1 MRRRVAAA
9 RSRRAMWRRRARG
22 SARRGAGRL
31 PRRTTHRSL
40 PFEPA
45 SRFGSRAITFLPH
58 TLIATPTAQRE
69 VANLVPDDPILAGSL
84 VGGVVSWSPRT
95 LQYAEV
101 VSDAY
106 SPSPMIRIVH
116 AEGLVLTVSPDQLLL
131 IAGLGR
137 LKRADHL
144 AGSDRLVTQAGGEAT
159 IARVEPVTLNGPLID
174 IATAHMAY
182 DAFSGQIDTHLIV
195 AGGLV
200 VGDYVLQ
207 TFQATD
213 KMHDHMAR
221 RA

>member
-1 MRRRVAAA
+1 
-9 RSRRAMWRRRARG
+9 
-22 SARRGAGRL
+22 L
-31 PRRTTHRSL
+31 PTRPTHRSL
-40 PFEPA
+40 RSNQPPG
-45 SRFGSRAITFLPH
+45 SGSRAITFLPH

-69 VANLVPDDPILAGSL
+69 VVNLVLDDPILAGS
-84 VGGVVSWSPRT
+84 VADGAVSWSPRT
-95 LQYAEV
+95 VQYAQV

-106 SPSPMIRIVH
+106 SPSPMIRIVQ
-116 AEGLVLTVSPDQLLL
+116 AEGLALTVSPDQLLL

-144 AGSDRLVTQAGGEAT
+144 AGSDRLVTQAGGEAA
-159 IARVEPVTLNGPLID
+159 IARIEPVTLNGPLVD
-174 IATAHMAY
+174 IATADMAY
-182 DAFSGQIDTHLIV
+182 DAFSGRIDTHLIV

-200 VGDYVLQ
+200 VGDFVLQ